1 MSFILPIMAQL
12 LLPALLLL
20 ITYNIGS
27 RRERKHFESIR
38 RREEETLQFPV
49 VTFRSEQPGW
59 EVESCALVTGSVI
72 ISLDY
77 FKRFVAA
84 LRSIVGGHMG
94 GYESLLDRARREAM
108 LRMKED
114 AISKGFD
121 VVINVRFETSRL
133 ASAAQ
138 NGKGTAGVEMLVFG
152 TALQLAKESDG
163 GL

>member
-1 MSFILPIMAQL
+1 MSFILPIIAQL
-12 LLPALLLL
+12 LVPVLLLL
-20 ITYNIGS
+20 ITYNIGT
-27 RRERKHFESIR
+27 RREQKHFDSIR

-49 VTFRSEQPGW
+49 VTFRREQPGW

-94 GYESLLDRARREAM
+94 GYESLLERARREAM
-108 LRMKED
+108 LRMKEE
-114 AISKGFD
+114 AIRKGFD

-152 TALQLAKESDG
+152 TALQLAKERDG